1 MKRILTY
8 LACGIVAIA
17 AAAQSKAD
25 IAVSYDAHTPSMRDG
40 KTDVKNQYI
49 LLANAVGSK
58 FYSPMTEYIDSL
70 NSTPNGKARLQEM
83 TTAAYLGGNLDDLP
97 RRDGKYYVMTSLA
110 DNTVTYYD
118 VVGLDKYLYVETPD
132 EWNWEIGPDTKTI
145 LGYECVL
152 AETDYHGRRW
162 TVWFTPEIPLQA
174 GPWKLGGLPGL
185 ILEATADDGQYRFE
199 ATGIQSTEKSI
210 TPIYLA
216 DDYEKTT
223 RKELLTE
230 QRTFLDNTL
239 SRLNTQLGGIS
250 ISKVEDEDGNEIS
263 DSLFATRDTVDFI
276 ETDY

>member
-1 MKRILTY
+1 MKQLLTY

-17 AAAQSKAD
+17 AAAQPKAD

-49 LLANAVGSK
+49 LLANTAASK

-70 NSTPNGKARLQEM
+70 NSTPDGKARYQEM
-83 TTAAYLGGNLDDLP
+83 TRAAYLGGKMDEIP

-110 DNTVTYYD
+110 DNTMTCYD
-118 VVGLDKYLYVETPD
+118 VVGLDKYFYTETPD
-132 EWNWEIGPDTKTI
+132 DWNWEIGSETRNI
-145 LGYECVL
+145 LGYECVM

-185 ILEATADDGQYRFE
+185 IIEATADGGQYRFE
-199 ATGIQSTEKSI
+199 ATGIQSSEKPV
-210 TPIYLA
+210 TPVYLA

-223 RKELLTE
+223 RKQLLAE

-239 SRLNTQLGGIS
+239 SRLNTQLGGLS
-250 ISKVEDEDGNEIS
+250 ISKVEDENGNDIS
-263 DSLFATRDTVDFI
+263 GSLFATRETVDFI